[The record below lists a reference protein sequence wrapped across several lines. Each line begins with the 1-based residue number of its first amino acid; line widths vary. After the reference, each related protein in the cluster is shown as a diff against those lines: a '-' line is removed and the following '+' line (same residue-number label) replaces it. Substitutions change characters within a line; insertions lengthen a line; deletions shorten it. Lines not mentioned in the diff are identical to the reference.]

1 MEIIRNYLETMFA
14 NLPNTAEVIKAKN
27 ELYSM
32 MEDKYD
38 ELISEGKLENEAVG
52 IIISEFGNLE
62 ELAETLGIGG
72 VVNNNVDLD
81 TRLITDD
88 EAVEYVF
95 DASQHRLL
103 LGVGVMLFIISPIFP
118 ILAGMIGVAI
128 MFVAVAAGI
137 AIVVLSSIR
146 MGKWKFLDNIRCVI
160 DYSTANALYNE
171 LRNNSMSKAL
181 MMTIGILCIVLSVI
195 PVIIIDE
202 LSANIFYG
210 ADMAPA
216 SLFIMVGIGVM
227 LIITSTAKEGA
238 YNKLLS
244 LNDKKSVSGNYEA
257 VRSVNREYGSE
268 IVDFI
273 MPNYWKIVTCIYLI
287 WSFLSFDWGRT
298 WLIWPIAGIVNK
310 IIASSNNNK
319 GDRNK

>member
-103 LGVGVMLFIISPIFP
+103 LGVGVMLFIISPIFL
-118 ILAGMIGVAI
+118 ILAGMIGAAI

-298 WLIWPIAGIVNK
+298 WLIWPIAGIINK

-319 GDRNK
+319 RR